1 MAAREGV
8 ACYRLYDADVPEY
21 ACAIDLYEGAAE
33 AEGELYAHVA
43 EYAPPKS
50 VDPDQ
55 ARARF
60 EDVLSPGCRRVLGHS
75 AGARCFPSPACA
87 AKGGGQYRDAG
98 GRRFVTH
105 TSEDGLI
112 CEMDLGGYLDTGI
125 FLDHRVTREMVG
137 KMGRRQ
143 TLPEPVRLYGRG
155 DAACCG
161 RRCEGDDDGGLVSDV
176 PGLGG
181 PQSCGQR
188 VRLRSC

>member
-1 MAAREGV
+1 MGGARGV

-60 EDVLSPGCRRVLGHS
+60 EDVLSLVPPVLGIPPEHVFS
-75 AGARCFPSPACA
+75 KSRLR

-137 KMGRRQ
+137 KMAARQ